1 MFIST
6 AIHQMFAPEL
16 SDDELAVM
24 MAEQQSEKKEEE
36 TLIDGEVL
44 VDEDENIATLDTRND
59 IGN

>member
-6 AIHQMFAPEL
+6 AMHQMFAPEL
-16 SDDELAVM
+16 SDDELAAL
-24 MAEQQSEKKEEE
+24 MAGQQSEEKKEE

-44 VDEDENIATLDTRND
+44 DDEDENIATLDTRND